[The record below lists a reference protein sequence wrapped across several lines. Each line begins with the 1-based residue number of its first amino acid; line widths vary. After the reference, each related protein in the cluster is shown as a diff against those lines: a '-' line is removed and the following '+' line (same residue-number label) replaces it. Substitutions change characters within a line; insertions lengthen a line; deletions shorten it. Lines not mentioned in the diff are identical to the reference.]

1 MLSLENPNSPLQ
13 QICCHSH
20 RGNKAN
26 LLGIGAGLSQ
36 AGHNALLF
44 APTPG
49 SWQPLPVRAAVRV
62 ELIDFEGADHCGGY
76 FLERPGYIAKVTDFL
91 KRHYSINA
99 KPVQPPS

>member
-26 LLGIGAGLSQ
+26 LLGIGAGLWQ
-36 AGHNALLF
+36 AGHNTLLF

-49 SWQPLPVRAAVRV
+49 SWQPLPVRARSNSSTSKALITAVV
-62 ELIDFEGADHCGGY
+62 ISLSA
-76 FLERPGYIAKVTDFL
+76 LATSPK
-91 KRHYSINA
+91 
-99 KPVQPPS
+99 